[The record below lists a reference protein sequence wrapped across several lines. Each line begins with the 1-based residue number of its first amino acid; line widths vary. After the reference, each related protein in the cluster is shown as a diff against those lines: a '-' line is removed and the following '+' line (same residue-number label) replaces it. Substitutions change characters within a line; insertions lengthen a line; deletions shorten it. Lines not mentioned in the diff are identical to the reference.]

1 MIIQSVKKNRRL
13 IGSVVGSG
21 IVARAADEGGAD
33 FLLALNAG
41 RLRSMGAPSI
51 ACMLPIRDALHDT
64 LDFASSEVL
73 PLTEL
78 PVLIGINCWQAEAS
92 EKDFAKRIMDAGFAG
107 AVNFPP
113 SMYYSDSFSHILD
126 RSGLGLRQE
135 ITVLENI
142 KEEGGTVL
150 FYCLTRNQARMA
162 ADADLDGLV
171 LNFGWNTGGLF
182 GHKSNQSLEEA
193 ALFAADVSKYV
204 KSRRPQLAIFLE
216 GGPILSE
223 ADLNYV
229 SQKSKIDGYVG
240 GSTLDRV
247 PIEAAIADQIAKYRV
262 AVQQRFE
269 LRDHDKFLIQSANKF
284 GMVGKSRIFVRTLR
298 QIERAA
304 KATDHVGISV
314 PQGGPAKEVV
324 GLFERLSSKRTY
336 AQFIELSHET
346 HTLPELNDILFGH
359 KDESD
364 QIGLMGQDRHII
376 VINDFHVLSARFQ
389 KRIFRII
396 QMGYYTAIG
405 SMKRRQ
411 ARAKLVLLYQ
421 GRGLATKFESQAN
434 INLIDFPALIDR
446 REDLPDVLE
455 GALARFGTDEN
466 TRVQLSVALIQKI
479 CAMDWK
485 NNEDEFYKMARRL
498 ADVMD
503 IETIK
508 PDILDN
514 ILSNRIS
521 TPDMPI
527 DGLGQREQILTALSN
542 HAFNRTKTASA
553 LGISRKTLYNRMKRL
568 QLC

>member
-1 MIIQSVKKNRRL
+1 MFIQGVKKNRRL

-21 IVARAADEGGAD
+21 IVARAAEEGGAD

-92 EKDFAKRIMDAGFAG
+92 DKDFAKRIMDAGFAG

-113 SMYYSDSFSHILD
+113 SMYFSGSFNHILD
-126 RSGLGLRQE
+126 QSGLGLRRE

-182 GHKSNQSLEEA
+182 GHKSNQSLEEV
-193 ALFAADVSKYV
+193 ALFASDVSKYV
-204 KSRRPQLAIFLE
+204 KSRRPNLAIFLE

-229 SQKSKIDGYVG
+229 AQKSKIDGYVG

-247 PIEAAIADQIAKYRV
+247 PIETAIADQIAKYRV
-262 AVQQRFE
+262 AVQHSFE

-284 GMVGKSRIFVRTLR
+284 GLIGKSGIFVRTLR
-298 QIERAA
+298 HIERSA
-304 KATDHVGISV
+304 KASDHVGICM
-314 PQGGPAKEVV
+314 PQGGPAKDVM
-324 GLFERLSSKRTY
+324 GLFEKLSSKRSATE
-336 AQFIELSHET
+336 FIELSHET
-346 HTLPELNDILFGH
+346 HSLPELSDILFGH
-359 KDESD
+359 KNQSD
-364 QIGLMGQDRHII
+364 QIGLMGQDRHTI

-389 KRIFRII
+389 KRIFRIM

-411 ARAKLVLLYQ
+411 ARARLVLLYQ
-421 GRGLATKFESQAN
+421 GHGLATKFQSQPN
-434 INLIDFPALIDR
+434 INLINFPALIDR
-446 REDLPDVLE
+446 REDLPDILDA
-455 GALARFGTDEN
+455 ALARFGTDEDA
-466 TRVQLSVALIQKI
+466 RAQLSVALIQKI
-479 CAMDWK
+479 CAVDWK
-485 NNEDEFYKMARRL
+485 NNESDFYKMARRL

-503 IETIK
+503 NETIK
-508 PDILDN
+508 PDILDK
-514 ILSNRIS
+514 ILSNS
-521 TPDMPI
+521 TASHDMPI

-542 HAFNRTKTASA
+542 HAFNRTKTAHA
-553 LGISRKTLYNRMKRL
+553 LGISRKTLYNRMKRF